1 MEVVVLLEYE
11 AGASAPRAA
20 LLERIGALAL
30 TGQGRLAFVATERDG
45 AGLPIREIVAV
56 GFARAAAVEA
66 TLARWRADGAL
77 PATVSLR
84 RLGVEPI
91 WSMEPLALMFP

>member
-11 AGASAPRAA
+11 AGASATRAA

-30 TGQGRLAFVATERDG
+30 AGRGRLSFVAVERDE
-45 AGLPIREIVAV
+45 AGRPAREIVAV
-56 GFARAAAVEA
+56 GFAKAVAVDE

-77 PATVSLR
+77 PATASAR
-84 RLGVEPI
+84 RLGVEPV
-91 WSMEPLALMFP
+91 WSIEPLALMFP